1 MKTIFLI
8 LLFSVSTF
16 SFAEEKPKEID
27 LAEIQKR
34 IDEQLPTTT
43 SRWKLAGEYTTIIRD
58 PIEQISINEDCHPL
72 DEKNCEVNKAL
83 KKYLTIE
90 ASDEI
95 KILFQ
100 DSAETRPGVI
110 VCRDLLNGNVLIG
123 EKPNRGRFP
132 SFKEFCQFSDNSFIS
147 VNSLAFYQGPQ
158 QIPVPETEENSENE
172 SSSAPAASV
181 EVQ

>member
-1 MKTIFLI
+1 M
-8 LLFSVSTF
+8 SS
-16 SFAEEKPKEID
+16 
-27 LAEIQKR
+27 
-34 IDEQLPTTT
+34 
-43 SRWKLAGEYTTIIRD
+43 AGG
-58 PIEQISINEDCHPL
+58 
-72 DEKNCEVNKAL
+72 KNCEVSKAL

-90 ASDEI
+90 ATDEI
-95 KILFQ
+95 KSLLQ
-100 DSAETRPGVI
+100 ENKETRPGVI

-158 QIPVPETEENSENE
+158 QIPVPAAEENPGDE
-172 SSSAPAASV
+172 SSPAPATSV